1 MKPLPRIPDLPT
13 EFQATIEWLLRVED
27 YALAKSLLER
37 VLLYAPKDNPA
48 LLDYQAMVLYHG
60 KFYLEAQEVA
70 EKTLKILPGNFNAS
84 YNLARCQNASGR
96 PDLAE
101 KSMQS
106 VLKANPHWPSAI
118 IDMAVYVCSQGRFDE
133 AYEMLLQVQKALPAG
148 HGELD
153 IVRFNMGWHLIRKGK
168 FKEGMDCLRIGRKLR
183 IWGAYSNSMNK
194 PALEKH
200 TNVQGKKVLIVGEGG
215 AGDEII
221 NARFAQVL
229 KSRGAV
235 PMMVSNQ
242 KLEGLLSGARDMAV
256 ATSGKEAATLEFD
269 YWAPAMDMPQ
279 ILDLDLHEIPSG
291 AYLQAPQTLMSK
303 WRNIIPASGKLKV
316 GLRWQGNPLYERD
329 LYRSVPF
336 SEFGAF
342 FNNSNIEFYS
352 LQRDSGVEEIDPASP
367 VKDLSSELKTWED
380 TAAAISCLDLVISSC
395 TSIAH
400 LAAALGKKTWVYT
413 PINHYYIWASP
424 GEKSAWYPD
433 VTLFRQKTFK
443 EWSDCT
449 GQMKTLLEILSL
461 QTGSEVLGA

>member
-1 MKPLPRIPDLPT
+1 MKPLPRIQDLPT

-27 YALAKSLLER
+27 YQLAKSLLER
-37 VLLYAPKDNPA
+37 VLAHGPQDNPA
-48 LLDYQAMVLYHG
+48 LMDYQAMVLYHG
-60 KFYLEAQEVA
+60 KFYHEAQEVA
-70 EKTLKILPGNFNAS
+70 ERTLKLIPGNVNAS

-101 KSMQS
+101 QAMLP
-106 VLKANPHWPSAI
+106 VLAANPQWPSAI

-133 AYEMLLQVQKALPAG
+133 AYEMLLKAQQSLPAG
-148 HGELD
+148 HTEQE
-153 IVRFNMGWHLIRKGK
+153 IVRFNLGWHLIRKGK
-168 FKEGMDCLRIGRKLR
+168 FKEGMECLRIGRKLR
-183 IWGAYSNSMNK
+183 IWGAYSNNLVK
-194 PALEKH
+194 PVLEKH
-200 TNVQGKKVLIVGEGG
+200 TNIQGKRVAIIGEGG

-229 KSRGAV
+229 KERGAI
-235 PMMVSNQ
+235 PMMVTGQ
-242 KLEGLLSGARDMAV
+242 KLEGILSNARDMAW
-256 ATSGKEAATLEFD
+256 AGNRKDLSNMEFD

-291 AYLQAPQTLMSK
+291 AYLQASPEYLSK
-303 WRNIIPASGKLKV
+303 WRTMIPPNKKIKI

-336 SEFGAF
+336 TEFKTF
-342 FNNSNIEFYS
+342 FGNPNFEFYS
-352 LQRDSGVEEIDPASP
+352 LQRDSGVEELDPGSP
-367 VKDLSSELKTWED
+367 VKDLSAELKTWED

-433 VTLFRQKTFK
+433 VTLFKQTTFK

-449 GQMKTLLEILSL
+449 SQMKPLLEALAAS
-461 QTGSEVLGA
+461 GKSELVEV